1 MGRVRSLESLNS
13 NSNNPPPGPL
23 PPNGPPPLPPIDDS
37 IQDKINQVTRGPYL
51 QMSTSHSI
59 VIRWRTSNPTRGRL
73 RLGPAPDRMVHE
85 FEESQPSREHEV
97 LATGLREATRYFYSI
112 GSESGRLAGLN
123 DQHYFVTHPI
133 IGTVKPTRIWVL
145 GDSGTKDANARA
157 VRDAYYSKTG
167 NQHTDLWL
175 MLGDNAYTDG
185 TDTEFQAA
193 VFDMYPRM
201 LRTSAL
207 FPTRGNHERDDS
219 PYYQIFT
226 MPTKGE
232 AGGLPSGSEAY
243 YSFDYANI
251 HFVCL
256 DSTGSSR
263 LPTSAMAKWLKD
275 DLANNSALWTIAYW
289 HHPPYSKGS
298 HDSDSEGA
306 LVEMREHFLPILED
320 YGVDLVMAGHSHSYE
335 RSVLLDGHY
344 GNSSSLRSSM
354 ILNTGDGRANGNGA
368 YQKDHLAH
376 KGAVYVVAGSSGKVS
391 GGSLNHP
398 VMKVNLRELGSL
410 ILEING
416 NRMDT
421 TFIRENGDFD
431 DTFTILKNST
441 QQRAPADTE

>member
-1 MGRVRSLESLNS
+1 MTRGISGHLGALFVGLSLAFGAYVNCDQMGRVRSFESQGNQS
-13 NSNNPPPGPL
+13 ENPPPGGPSSQQ
-23 PPNGPPPLPPIDDS
+23 PPALPPIDDS
-37 IQDKINQVTRGPYL
+37 KLDSVNQVTRGPYL
-51 QMSTSHSI
+51 QVSTPHSI
-59 VIRWRTSNPTRGRL
+59 VIRWRTNHLTRGKI
-73 RLGPAPDRMVHE
+73 RLGPDPDRMVYE
-85 FEESQPSREHEV
+85 FEEPQPTREHEV
-97 LATGLREATRYFYSI
+97 IARGLREATRYYYSI
-112 GSESGRLAGLN
+112 GSEFGRLAGH
-123 DQHYFVTHPI
+123 DQQHYFVTHPKV
-133 IGTVKPTRIWVL
+133 GTEKSTRIWVL

-157 VRDAYYSKTG
+157 VRDAYHSKTG
-167 NQHTDLWL
+167 NKHTDLWL

-185 TDTEFQAA
+185 TDAEYQAA
-193 VFDMYPRM
+193 VFNMYPHM

-263 LPTSAMAKWLKD
+263 SPTGAMAKWLKD

-298 HDSDSEGA
+298 HDSDTEGA

-320 YGVDLVMAGHSHSYE
+320 NGVDLVMAGHSHSYE

-344 GNSSSLRSSM
+344 
-354 ILNTGDGRANGNGA
+354 
-368 YQKDHLAH
+368 
-376 KGAVYVVAGSSGKVS
+376 
-391 GGSLNHP
+391 
-398 VMKVNLRELGSL
+398 
-410 ILEING
+410 
-416 NRMDT
+416 
-421 TFIRENGDFD
+421 
-431 DTFTILKNST
+431 
-441 QQRAPADTE
+441 